1 MNDKFNL
8 EEDCLNKVEKVEL
21 FDSKTCMPL
30 YPLDAEGLRN
40 AKDDCINFIK
50 YDEYTLGDKE
60 TYIRKVEEQKSLRNL
75 QFYML
80 NSIYCGYHIKVE
92 ANKKAKM
99 AALYKHA

>member
-1 MNDKFNL
+1 MSDKFDL
-8 EEDCLNKVEKVEL
+8 KEDCLNKVEKVEL
-21 FDSKTCMPL
+21 FDSKTCKPL

-60 TYIRKVEEQKSLRNL
+60 IYIRKVEEQNSLRNL

-80 NSIYCGYHIKVE
+80 NSIYKGYEIKVK
-92 ANKKAKM
+92 ANKRAKM
-99 AALYKHA
+99 AALYNNA

>member
-1 MNDKFNL
+1 MNDKFDLN
-8 EEDCLNKVEKVEL
+8 EDCLNKIEKVEL
-21 FDSKTCMPL
+21 YSSKTCMPL

-60 TYIRKVEEQKSLRNL
+60 TYIRKVEEQKSLLNL

-80 NSIYCGYHIKVE
+80 NSIYLGHKIKLN
-92 ANKKAKM
+92 ANKRARM